1 MKIVSLYEGDG
12 GPNLAKWDGYVFGCI
27 FLNIFP
33 LPPYTHTHPGNEVRG
48 QRSFLFRRGGVWM
61 GGGMDWGGDVFGF
74 ILICTWGSEGLG
86 PGVG

>member
-12 GPNLAKWDGYVFGCI
+12 SPNLAKWDGYVFGCI

-33 LPPYTHTHPGNEVRG
+33 LPPTHTPTRG
-48 QRSFLFRRGGVWM
+48 MRSFLFRRGGM
-61 GGGMDWGGDVFGF
+61 DGGEGGMDWGGDVFGF